1 VDEGMKNPNAGRKPG
16 KYVKEGDKLV
26 KVTVVITQE
35 QLDQLNYLGTKNMS
49 ELVRGLLE
57 GYLKTPLD
65 IEKEATLKQIRA
77 LQAELAT
84 LNKHLEEI
92 TVQEEIEADLN
103 LAKQK
108 EAPVVNLILNRF
120 RKIINPEVLG
130 GQLAHHIWALGLLKR
145 ADEVKDLR
153 SEWVKFLFPYVRKV
167 ILDEAKFAL
176 DGAGFIWP
184 KSLSEDEALRYAL
197 VDVCGYPDSVL
208 TPLTDEEKL
217 EIIKNSAYHIFPK
230 IGSGEERKQVISH
243 LGELAKA
250 YSLDYPARQLL
261 AMFYG
266 DKEPEPKE

>member
-1 VDEGMKNPNAGRKPG
+1 MKNPNAGRKPG

-26 KVTVVITQE
+26 RVNVMITQ
-35 QLDQLNYLGTKNMS
+35 QLLDQLNYSGTKNMS

-57 GYLKTPLD
+57 QYFRTPLD
-65 IEKEATLKQIRA
+65 LEKEATLKQIRA
-77 LQAELAT
+77 LHAELAT
-84 LNKHLEEI
+84 YNKHLEEI
-92 TVQEEIEADLN
+92 TVQEEIAADLN
-103 LAKQK
+103 LTKQR
-108 EAPVVNLILNRF
+108 EAPVVNLIIARL

-130 GQLAHHIWALGLLKR
+130 GQLAHYVWALGLVKR
-145 ADEVKDLR
+145 ADEVKDLK
-153 SEWVKFLFPYVRKV
+153 SEWVKPIFPYVKKV

-176 DGAGFIWP
+176 DGAALEWP
-184 KSLSEDEALRYAL
+184 RSLSQDEAVRYAL

-217 EIIKNSAYHIFPK
+217 EIIKSSVLQLFPQ
-230 IGSGEERKQVISH
+230 IGSGEDRRKVISH

-266 DKEPEPKE
+266 EKEPEKPKEGLQ